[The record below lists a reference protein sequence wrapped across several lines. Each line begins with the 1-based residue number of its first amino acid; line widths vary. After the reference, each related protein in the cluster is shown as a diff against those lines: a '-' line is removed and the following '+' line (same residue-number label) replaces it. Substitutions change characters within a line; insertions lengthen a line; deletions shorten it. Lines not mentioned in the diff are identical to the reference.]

1 MLRAVKP
8 GWRRRRFKAQ
18 VGANIRPPDN
28 ATNASKAK
36 NVIIDQNGEVSVP
49 SELEGI
55 VHDGEDSM
63 TSLVL
68 EQPDHPEI
76 AELTFSERHFTIRS
90 ASNAG
95 QRTFASML
103 INKMYSSRGYG
114 PSELPATPNPNRIT
128 LIASEDGQ
136 VRGTLTLGLDSQH
149 GLLADEIYRD
159 EIDQVR
165 AQKRQV
171 CELSKLAVDNKTGSK
186 YVLAALFHIAYIYGR
201 ALNQVTDVF
210 IEVNPRH
217 APFYRRFLGFVRI
230 GEERMCLRVNA
241 PAVLLRLELSY
252 VDDQIEKFGG
262 RLDLASSQRSLY
274 PYFFSKEEETGIAGR
289 LLRLG

>member
-1 MLRAVKP
+1 MITDQHTEAP
-8 GWRRRRFKAQ
+8 T
-18 VGANIRPPDN
+18 RP
-28 ATNASKAK
+28 
-36 NVIIDQNGEVSVP
+36 
-49 SELEGI
+49 ELEDIPLG
-55 VHDGEDSM
+55 GAGPM

-68 EQPDHPEI
+68 EQPDAPEI

-103 INKMYSSRGYG
+103 INKMYSARGYG
-114 PSELPATPNPNRIT
+114 SSELPATQNPHRIT
-128 LIASEDGQ
+128 LIASEAGQ
-136 VRGTLTLGLDSQH
+136 VRGTLTLGLDSEH

-159 EIDQVR
+159 EIDEVR
-165 AQKRQV
+165 AQNRQV

-201 ALNQVTDVF
+201 ALNNVTDVF

-217 APFYRRFLGFVRI
+217 APFYRRYLGFTRI
-230 GEERMCLRVNA
+230 GQERVCLRVNA

-252 VDDQIEKFGG
+252 VDEQIEKLGG
-262 RLDLASSQRSLY
+262 RLDLAPSKRSLY
-274 PYFFSKEEETGIAGR
+274 PYFFSKDEETGIAGR